1 MAKANQFT
9 SGTPCAW
16 PHNGCFFLLQKIL
29 YFNFYNTILTQ
40 DLSGLEYQL
49 THANRIPPEANHQLL
64 LFQALLLHLKEKFLK
79 IFFNTC
85 KRFQIIDQL
94 RAFSCLNKSICSL
107 EDSTLIKP
115 TKGVLLR
122 CTYCDTK
129 QLLFSLLATQ
139 GPVGS
144 LLVYITSIEFNTP
157 F

>member
-1 MAKANQFT
+1 M
-9 SGTPCAW
+9 
-16 PHNGCFFLLQKIL
+16 
-29 YFNFYNTILTQ
+29 
-40 DLSGLEYQL
+40 
-49 THANRIPPEANHQLL
+49 
-64 LFQALLLHLKEKFLK
+64 
-79 IFFNTC
+79 
-85 KRFQIIDQL
+85 DQQ

-129 QLLFSLLATQ
+129 QLLFSLLATR